1 MFNKKKKFMIFFEI
15 ICAISICLCAAKMIR
30 SKAASIYSSPMSFFS
45 DENES
50 SPTPSNT
57 PEPEFD
63 GVVTD
68 SHTTTVTSSAIT
80 IEWTPVQNADGY
92 LLSLTYNNSTTTIET
107 SDTSYEL
114 KNLTPA
120 TLVTYKLTCYQK
132 NILGQKTYGT
142 ISQEFKTCS
151 SVTKVTGVTFSDRIT
166 SVDGQGQITLSWD
179 IIGNASY
186 KIYYKP
192 KESSEF
198 TMSGISSSNSYTVTG
213 LKASVDYDFYVQAY
227 CLTEENT
234 GDASDIFSTSTLPS
248 IVAAFKSEVETETQ
262 IDLTWDEN
270 ISGDYYNLYRSVN
283 DGPYELLLHT
293 TKTSYSDV
301 NLDPGT
307 ICSYQIT
314 SVNERTGL
322 ESAKTDVLRCASR
335 PTAATGVAISANTA
349 DSISLTWSENTTATG
364 YLIYRKKGSGSYVYI
379 TSTTTL
385 SYTDNNLDSGT
396 NYRYKLLS
404 YTDTGDHP
412 ALSYSNEAKTS
423 TLPAKLA
430 VKGKSGFGKIRLS
443 WTATTGA
450 SGYYIYQLI
459 DDNYQ
464 LIDTLE
470 GKSNVSKIYENMNTG
485 TSYYYTVRAYRN
497 AFSQTFTGEN
507 SEQITV
513 KPVKTKRTTT
523 VPSYYKTKKTLLKS
537 AAWDKITSVKKY
549 ANYDKC
555 VTIPGIRSTN
565 VAGFEST
572 KMCPQAITFAGKYLL
587 ITAYDTYSEEKSV
600 IYIMDKYTRKLLS
613 VAVLPNKTHA
623 GGICFDGST
632 VWVTNG
638 KKISGISF
646 SDITDAA
653 QKKMIYKEVTYSKTY
668 TTNYTCSF
676 LTYYKKL
683 IWTGDF
689 QYTKNGTL
697 RSYAIENQNA
707 ETSSLK
713 EMSSVTIPPSV
724 QGLTFATGGKLIL
737 SRAYGYTNEL
747 NIYKPTNVGKTSMKL
762 GKKLKTVVTPAL
774 NEGIAI
780 NATYLYVNFESAL
793 PGSLALNHMDRVVAF
808 KLKSILK

>member
-1 MFNKKKKFMIFFEI
+1 MFNNKKKFLIFFEI
-15 ICAISICLCAAKMIR
+15 IFAMTICFFAAKIIR
-30 SKAASIYSSPMSFFS
+30 TKAASYTTSQMSFFS
-45 DENES
+45 DS
-50 SPTPSNT
+50 SSSEPTAT
-57 PEPEFD
+57 PEPEFN
-63 GVVTD
+63 GIVT
-68 SHTTTVTSSAIT
+68 SSSTSAVTSSAIT
-80 IEWTPVQNADGY
+80 IEWSPVQDADGY
-92 LLSLTYNNSTTTIET
+92 ILSLTYNNSTTTIDTSET
-107 SDTSYEL
+107 SYKITEL
-114 KNLTPA
+114 APA

-132 NILGQKTYGT
+132 NILGQKSYGQT
-142 ISQEFKTCS
+142 SQEFKTCS
-151 SVTKVTGVTFSDRIT
+151 SVTKVTGVTLSDRIT
-166 SVDGQGQITLSWD
+166 SSDGQGQISLNWDTL
-179 IIGNASY
+179 GNASY

-192 KESSEF
+192 KENSEF
-198 TMSGISSSNSYTVTG
+198 ILSGITATASYTVTN
-213 LKASVDYDFYVQAY
+213 LEASADYDFYVQAY

-234 GDASDIFSTSTLPS
+234 GDASDVFSAATLPS
-248 IVAAFKSEVETETQ
+248 IVSGFKSEMETETQ
-262 IDLTWDEN
+262 INIIWNEN
-270 ISGDYYNLYRSVN
+270 TSGNYYNLYRSVN
-283 DGPYELLLHT
+283 DGPYELVLQT
-293 TKTSYSDV
+293 TETSYSDV

-314 SVNERTGL
+314 SVNEHTGL
-322 ESAKTDVLRCASR
+322 ESVRTGVLRCASR
-335 PTAATGVAISANTA
+335 PTAATGVAISGETA
-349 DSISLTWSENTTATG
+349 DSVSITWSENKTATG

-379 TSTTTL
+379 TSTTVP
-385 SYTDNNLDSGT
+385 SYTDTGLDSGT

-404 YTDTGDHP
+404 YADTGDHP

-423 TLPAKLA
+423 TLPAKLT
-430 VKGKSGFGKIRLS
+430 VKGKSGFGRIRLS

-450 SGYYIYQLI
+450 SGYNIYQLI
-459 DDNYQ
+459 DGTYQ

-470 GKSNVSKIYENMNTG
+470 GKSNVSKTYENMEVG
-485 TSYYYTVRAYRN
+485 TSYYYTVSAYRN

-507 SEQITV
+507 SEQIIV

-523 VPSYYKTKKTLLKS
+523 TPSYYKTKQALLKS
-537 AAWDKITSVKKY
+537 AAWDKVASVKKY
-549 ANYDKC
+549 ANYNKC

-565 VAGFEST
+565 VSGFEST

-600 IYIMDKYTRKLLS
+600 IYIIDKYTRKLLS

-638 KKISGISF
+638 KKISGVAY
-646 SDITDAA
+646 SDITQAA
-653 QKKMIYKEVTYSKTY
+653 TQKMIYKEVEYTKTY
-668 TTNYTCSF
+668 TTDYTCSF

-697 RSYAIENQNA
+697 RSYSIENPNT

-713 EMSSVTIPPSV
+713 EMSSVTIPPAV
-724 QGLTFATGGKLIL
+724 QGLTFATDGKLIL

-747 NIYKPTNVGKTSMKL
+747 NIYKPTKTGTASMKL

>member
-1 MFNKKKKFMIFFEI
+1 MFNNRKKFLMFIEI
-15 ICAISICLCAAKMIR
+15 ILTISICFCAARIIR
-30 SKAASIYSSPMSFFS
+30 TKAASYNSSSMSLFS
-45 DENES
+45 DDS
-50 SPTPSNT
+50 TPETSAT
-57 PEPEFD
+57 PEPEFN
-63 GVVTD
+63 GIVTD
-68 SHTTTVTSSAIT
+68 SKTTAATTSAIT
-80 IEWTPVQNADGY
+80 IEWTPVQDADGY
-92 LLSLTYNNSTTTIET
+92 NLSFTYNNSTTTIDTENT
-107 SDTSYEL
+107 SFEIKDL
-114 KNLTPA
+114 APA
-120 TLVTYKLTCYQK
+120 TIITYNVTCYQK
-132 NILGQKTYGT
+132 NILGQKNYGQT
-142 ISQEFKTCS
+142 SQEFKTCS
-151 SVTKVTGVTFSDRIT
+151 SIPKVTGIALYDRIT
-166 SVDGQGQITLSWD
+166 SADGQGQITLTWD
-179 IIGNASY
+179 VLGNASY

-192 KESSEF
+192 KESSDF
-198 TMSGISSSNSYTVTG
+198 VLSGTSSTSTYIVTG
-213 LKASVDYDFYVQAY
+213 LEASKDYDFYIQAY

-234 GDASDIFSTSTLPS
+234 GDASDIFSVTTLPS
-248 IVAAFKSEVETETQ
+248 IVSGFKSEIETETQ
-262 IDLTWDEN
+262 INITWDQN
-270 ISGDYYNLYRSVN
+270 TSGTYYNLYRSIN
-283 DGPYELLLHT
+283 DGPYEFLLQT
-293 TKTSYSDV
+293 TETSYSDA

-322 ESAKTDVLRCASR
+322 ESIRTGVLRCASR
-335 PTAATGVAISANTA
+335 PTAATGVAISEGTS
-349 DSISLTWSENTTATG
+349 DSISLNWSENSTATG
-364 YLIYRKKGSGSYVYI
+364 YLIYRKKGSGSYVYL
-379 TSTTTL
+379 TSTTAI
-385 SYTDNNLDSGT
+385 SFTDTGLDSGT
-396 NYRYKLLS
+396 NYRYKLLT
-404 YTDTGDHP
+404 YADTGDHP
-412 ALSYSNEAKTS
+412 ALSYSAEVKTS
-423 TLPAKLA
+423 TLPAKLT

-459 DDNYQ
+459 DGNYQ

-470 GKSNVSKIYENMNTG
+470 GKSNVSKEYDNMEVQ
-485 TSYYYTVRAYRN
+485 TSYHYTVSAYRN
-497 AFSQTFTGEN
+497 AFSQLFTGEN

-513 KPVKTKRTTT
+513 TPVKTKKTTT
-523 VPSYYKTKKTLLKS
+523 VPSYYKNKKALLKS
-537 AAWDKITSVKKY
+537 AAWDKVASVKKY

-555 VTIPGIRSTN
+555 ITIPGIRSTN

-587 ITAYDTYSEEKSV
+587 ITAYDTYAEERSV
-600 IYIMDKYTRKLLS
+600 IYIIDKYTRNLLS

-638 KKISGISF
+638 KKISGVAF
-646 SDITDAA
+646 SDITQAA
-653 QKKMIYKEVTYSKTY
+653 TQKMIYKEVEYIKTY
-668 TTNYTCSF
+668 TTDYTCSF

-697 RSYAIENQNA
+697 RSYSVENPNT

-713 EMSSVTIPPSV
+713 ERSSVTIPPAV

-747 NIYKPTNVGKTSMKL
+747 NIYKPSKIGTTSMKL
-762 GKKLKTVVTPAL
+762 GKKLKTIVTPAL

-808 KLKSILK
+808 KLKPILK